1 MLSTMAFW
9 RLSMA
14 DSLIVAASTATMAV
28 IQICHTPE
36 QQSQQECKIPYSVAA
51 SFNKLFNNFL
61 NKGIHHIKCDAPL
74 IFAES
79 FEEVFIDILR

>member
-36 QQSQQECKIPYSVAA
+36 QHSHRECKIPYSVAA
-51 SFNKLFNNFL
+51 SFSKLF

-74 IFAES
+74 TFADS
-79 FEEVFIDILR
+79 FEEVFIDNLRYNSH